1 MLVRIRGWGGPAF
14 AGQAARVRFVR
25 AVLGAAKEAGG
36 SLVVDVAP
44 AAGER
49 RSLLAGGGDKG
60 GVKRLLGREEAENL
74 EAALREARV
83 RGADVIVVQTARPTQ

>member
-14 AGQAARVRFVR
+14 SGQAARVRFDR
-25 AVLGAAKEAGG
+25 ADNKIA
-36 SLVVDVAP
+36 VVVPP

-49 RSLLAGGGDKG
+49 RSLLAGGGDQG
-60 GVKRLLGREEAENL
+60 GVELVLGKEEAENL

-83 RGADVIVVQTARPTQ
+83 RGVGADVAVVQTARPTQ